1 MFSLQDQESDFND
14 DNSGLHQSATDIS
27 VVASENESTQLK
39 WNMGPYLKEVL
50 AKFQEG
56 ENILAKQDHK
66 KRQKKSKH

>member
-1 MFSLQDQESDFND
+1 M
-14 DNSGLHQSATDIS
+14 S
-27 VVASENESTQLK
+27 VVASENESTRLR

-56 ENILAKQDHK
+56 ENVLAKQDK

>member
-1 MFSLQDQESDFND
+1 M
-14 DNSGLHQSATDIS
+14 S
-27 VVASENESTQLK
+27 VVASENESTQLN

-56 ENILAKQDHK
+56 ESILTKQEHK

>member
-1 MFSLQDQESDFND
+1 M
-14 DNSGLHQSATDIS
+14 S
-27 VVASENESTQLK
+27 VVPSENESTRLR

-56 ENILAKQDHK
+56 ETVLAKQDNK